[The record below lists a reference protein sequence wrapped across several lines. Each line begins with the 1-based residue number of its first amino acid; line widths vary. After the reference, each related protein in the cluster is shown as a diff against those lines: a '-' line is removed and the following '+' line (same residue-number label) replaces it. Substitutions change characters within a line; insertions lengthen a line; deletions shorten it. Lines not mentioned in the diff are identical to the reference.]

1 MFFYLFITEVVFV
14 TSVTDAVVDIL
25 VPEAPIGLVDLDR
38 TVPKDVIRKETG

>member
-1 MFFYLFITEVVFV
+1 M